1 MEAGVFYA
9 IEFLLIELNL
19 RMSDYIHIGKL
30 VAPHGVAGAVI
41 IEHALGKPILF
52 KGIEAIFIEQKT
64 GSFIPYF
71 IASASAKTDTIS
83 HLQLEGVKTREA
95 ANFLTSKKVWLPQ
108 ADFQKLVEKNS
119 PLALLGYM
127 VQEAGKNIGVI
138 QEVIE
143 QPHQL
148 MVTILYQGQEAYI
161 PLHEESLQGVNH
173 AKKIVQ
179 VELPDGLL
187 ELYTDDGK

>member
-1 MEAGVFYA
+1 MEVRVFYA
-9 IEFLLIELNL
+9 LEFLLIDLNL
-19 RMSDYIHIGKL
+19 RMSEYIHIGKL
-30 VAPHGVAGAVI
+30 VAPHGVAGSLI
-41 IEHALGKPILF
+41 LEHALGKPIHF
-52 KGIEAIFIEQKT
+52 KGIEALFVEQKT

-71 IASASAKTDTIS
+71 IESATAKTDTIT
-83 HLQLEGVKTREA
+83 HLQIEGIKTREA

-161 PLHEESLQGVNH
+161 PLHEESLKGGEPCQENSASG
-173 AKKIVQ
+173 
-179 VELPDGLL
+179 
-187 ELYTDDGK
+187 TT